1 MSEERKKI
9 LEMLATGKITADE
22 AERLIAALETAE
34 SRERQS
40 SAPQSPGGKPRYL
53 RIVVDDA
60 EHKVNVRVPMKLI
73 RAGIKLSA
81 LIPQQAVDLAK
92 EESGID
98 LSQLNPENLDEIVEN
113 LNDFTVDIDG
123 EEKVRIF
130 CE

>member
-9 LEMLATGKITADE
+9 LEMLAEGKITADE

-34 SRERQS
+34 TREQKAGGR
-40 SAPQSPGGKPRYL
+40 GKPRFL
-53 RIVVDDA
+53 RVVVDDA
-60 EHKVNVRVPMKLI
+60 EHRVNVRVPMKLI

-81 LIPQQAVDLAK
+81 LIPQQAVDAAK

-98 LSQLNPENLDEIVEN
+98 LSQINPENLDEIVDN
-113 LNDFTVDIDG
+113 LEDLTVDIDG
-123 EEKVRIF
+123 EDKVRVF

>member
-9 LEMLATGKITADE
+9 LEMLAAGKITAEE

-34 SRERQS
+34 SRERHSAAPRS
-40 SAPQSPGGKPRYL
+40 SVGKPRYL
-53 RIVVDDA
+53 RVVVDDA

-98 LSQLNPENLDEIVEN
+98 LSQLNPDNLDEIIEN
-113 LNDFTVDIDG
+113 LDDFTVDIDG